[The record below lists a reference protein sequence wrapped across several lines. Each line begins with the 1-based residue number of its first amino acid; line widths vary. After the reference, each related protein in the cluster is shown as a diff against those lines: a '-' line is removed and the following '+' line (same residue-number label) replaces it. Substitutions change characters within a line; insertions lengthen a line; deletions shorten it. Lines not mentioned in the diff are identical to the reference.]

1 MEVQYLFMEA
11 MKAALENRTIQW
23 EEKVTAEEWSS
34 FFRLASV
41 QNVIPVV
48 YQSVYD
54 SPAFQET
61 GAIFAPA
68 LKRQVFQSVFQQVQ
82 KTQEFINLYGKLK
95 EQGLEPIVV
104 KGIICRNL
112 YPNPDNRISGDE
124 DLYIPAGEYDR
135 YKQALAEADMELAE
149 WDIENEQL
157 SHEVSYNHKGGALR
171 IELHK
176 DLFDGE
182 LSAYKGMNE
191 VFADSFQNSIL
202 MDVDGL
208 QIRSLNYSDHMLF
221 LIFHAFK
228 HFVSSGFGVRQ
239 VCDIVMFANRYGA
252 QIDWNSV
259 QKKCKTIHAD
269 IFAAA
274 VFDIGRKYLGFDWE
288 MAKYAQ
294 CWRVIEVD
302 SDNML
307 KDLLEAGI
315 FGDSDMNRKHSSN
328 ITLSAVSAQAE
339 GKKAGNSLLKTLFPS
354 AEVLQKR
361 YPWLK
366 DRHFLLPFAWIDRI
380 LKYRKETKQGQNND
394 ASGAV
399 SIGNRRLELLKEYKI
414 LDNE

>member
-1 MEVQYLFMEA
+1 MEVQFLFMEA
-11 MKAALENRTIQW
+11 MKAALENRTIEW
-23 EEKVTAEEWSS
+23 EEKVTEEEWNS

-41 QNVIPVV
+41 QNVTPLV
-48 YQSVYD
+48 YQSVYN

-61 GAIFAPA
+61 GAALVPL
-68 LKRQVFQSVFQQVQ
+68 LKRQVFPCVFQQVQ
-82 KTQEFINLYGKLK
+82 NTQEFRNLYSKLK

-135 YKQALAEADMELAE
+135 YKQALLEADMELAR
-149 WDIENEQL
+149 WDMENEQI
-157 SHEVSYNHKGGALR
+157 SHEVSYNHKGGSLR

-176 DLFDGE
+176 DLFDSE

-202 MDVDGL
+202 MDVDGM

-221 LIFHAFK
+221 LIFHALK

-239 VCDIVMFANRYGA
+239 VCDIVMFANHYGA
-252 QIDWNSV
+252 QIDWTFV
-259 QKKCKTIHAD
+259 QEKCRGIHAE
-269 IFAAA
+269 IFAVA

-288 MAKYAQ
+288 MAKYPQ
-294 CWRVIEVD
+294 SWRERKVD
-302 SDNML
+302 SGNML

-315 FGDSDMNRKHSSN
+315 FGGSDMNRKHSSN

-339 GKKAGNSLLKTLFPS
+339 GKKAGNSLLKSLFPS

-366 DRHFLLPFAWIDRI
+366 GRHFLLPFAWLDRI
-380 LKYRKETKQGQNND
+380 LKYRKETKQSRNND
-394 ASGAV
+394 ATGAM
-399 SIGNRRLELLKEYKI
+399 SIGNQRLELLKEYQI
-414 LDNE
+414 LDNK